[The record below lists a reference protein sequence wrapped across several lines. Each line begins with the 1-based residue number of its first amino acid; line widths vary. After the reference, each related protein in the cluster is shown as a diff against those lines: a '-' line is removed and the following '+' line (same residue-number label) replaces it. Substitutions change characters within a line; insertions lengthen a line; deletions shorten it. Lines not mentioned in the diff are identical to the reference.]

1 MFKETMMPIY
11 EMNPQRINS
20 TKQTETQVLR
30 DTLMV
35 LRLELSGA
43 DIHPLGDLV
52 THLPP
57 PAGGRGEG
65 RWLCGCGSHG
75 ARAAG
80 DSGFCTRTL
89 LGSLN
94 KRRPSLCKTAA
105 SSGKV
110 AKKGNRIYFKSK
122 DKALRFISAS
132 WLMSN

>member
-1 MFKETMMPIY
+1 
-11 EMNPQRINS
+11 MNPQRINS
-20 TKQTETQVLR
+20 TKHMETQVLR

-65 RWLCGCGSHG
+65 RGGG
-75 ARAAG
+75 FAG
-80 DSGFCTRTL
+80 VGPMGLGQQETRDSAL
-89 LGSLN
+89 EPSQGSLN
-94 KRRPSLCKTAA
+94 KRRASLCKTAA